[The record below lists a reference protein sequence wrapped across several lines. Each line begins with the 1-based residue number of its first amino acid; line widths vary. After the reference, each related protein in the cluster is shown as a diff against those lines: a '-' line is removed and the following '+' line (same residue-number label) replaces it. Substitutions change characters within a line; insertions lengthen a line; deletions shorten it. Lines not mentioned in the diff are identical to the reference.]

1 MKIEMHWSDRF
12 LFLSVTATVDSLE
25 EATRVNHWLRSLS
38 GQITPAEDAPA
49 WVTEDVVDAEEV
61 TELAPTPAAAEVA
74 APAPA
79 TAPATPQVT
88 RESVRAVVVN
98 IFNVPEGRARI
109 REILANFGVARLS
122 ELPDEHLEAF
132 AAALETIQ

>member
-1 MKIEMHWSDRF
+1 MKIEMHWSDR
-12 LFLSVTATVDSLE
+12 FLSVTATVDSLE
-25 EATRVNHWLRSLS
+25 EATRVNHWLRSLG
-38 GQITPAEDAPA
+38 GQTTPAEDAPA

-79 TAPATPQVT
+79 TPPVT
-88 RESVRAVVVN
+88 RERVRAAVVN
-98 IFNVPEGRARI
+98 IFNLPEGRTRI
-109 REILANFGVARLS
+109 REILATFGVTRLS

-132 AAALETIQ
+132 AAASEKIQ

>member
-1 MKIEMHWSDRF
+1 MKIKMHWSDR
-12 LFLSVTATVDSLE
+12 FLSVTATVDSLE
-25 EATRVNHWLRSLS
+25 EATRVNYWLRSGG

-61 TELAPTPAAAEVA
+61 TELAPTPAAVEVA

-79 TAPATPQVT
+79 TAPATPPVT
-88 RESVRAVVVN
+88 RDSVRAAVIN
-98 IFNVPEGRARI
+98 RFNAPEVRARI
-109 REILANFGVARLS
+109 REILATFGVARLS

-132 AAALETIQ
+132 AAALEKIQ